1 MALALALALMTRA
14 TTRLGLVRAK
24 LRGMGLCTVSRMTR
38 KLTRMKSGPGMGMRV
53 GMGVEMEDMSMRK
66 WMRMGI
72 VLEDFREMKKRTR
85 TRMRSRLATMLEV
98 T

>member
-1 MALALALALMTRA
+1 
-14 TTRLGLVRAK
+14 
-24 LRGMGLCTVSRMTR
+24 
-38 KLTRMKSGPGMGMRV
+38 
-53 GMGVEMEDMSMRK
+53 
-66 WMRMGI
+66 MGI